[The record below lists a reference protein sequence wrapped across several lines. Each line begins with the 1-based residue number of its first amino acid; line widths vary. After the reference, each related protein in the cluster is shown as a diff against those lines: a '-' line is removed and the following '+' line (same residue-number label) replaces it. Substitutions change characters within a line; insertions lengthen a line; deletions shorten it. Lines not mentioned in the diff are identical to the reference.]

1 MKAIIAIVVH
11 TPGHWIFIG
20 IAFVKITRSADD
32 THDIWEYDFKLGDT
46 LKGTNRKKQIAVVKK
61 FIRYAVSELFYNG
74 DAAYKSAVNP
84 RIVFTDT
91 IANVHGDFQS
101 PAQRDNSSCG
111 VGALMNS
118 LFFMK
123 EKRLSNTNDYT
134 PDINGIIGLK
144 CFILAKLI
152 EQNDLQLYPG
162 LFAHAEAADEE
173 QGYAAQ
179 FEVLMNGEGQNVV
192 HILDPE
198 ADRQELEDLK
208 KALLLSKHEL
218 NRLEAK
224 ESGSVKACV
233 IDLL

>member
-1 MKAIIAIVVH
+1 MGAIM
-11 TPGHWIFIG
+11 G
-20 IAFVKITRSADD
+20 
-32 THDIWEYDFKLGDT
+32 E
-46 LKGTNRKKQIAVVKK
+46 
-61 FIRYAVSELFYNG
+61 EM
-74 DAAYKSAVNP
+74 
-84 RIVFTDT
+84 
-91 IANVHGDFQS
+91 
-101 PAQRDNSSCG
+101 CG
-111 VGALMNS
+111 VAICCCSRRKACQNIEIWQIKGFAS
-118 LFFMK
+118 STCYSS
-123 EKRLSNTNDYT
+123 RLANKNDYT